1 MLYSRSVSLR
11 TWQHFH
17 SALSRSQTEGFISR
31 LVKTTF
37 HRCHCIDFCLL
48 HTFCTLWFV
57 LEERNHL
64 ENLMHAQKTVLLA
77 GWKWQ
82 CGYSGFI
89 CRVSVDLHAPHF
101 SISPARYDS
110 HWSWSWF
117 GLDTLWSL
125 EWLGLGWGGLD
136 YTAGAGVLKVFRAE
150 ILYQIFCVGLVLCS
164 FSGVFWG
171 GGHVRFSS
179 LISDR
184 TTHCGSEGRLHTWDD
199 NTDNWQI
206 WAVRTSAAQL

>member
-1 MLYSRSVSLR
+1 MLYSRSVSSR

-82 CGYSGFI
+82 CGYSGLIF
-89 CRVSVDLHAPHF
+89 RVSVDLHAPHF
-101 SISPARYDS
+101 SISPARHDS

-125 EWLGLGWGGLD
+125 EWLGL
-136 YTAGAGVLKVFRAE
+136 FRAE